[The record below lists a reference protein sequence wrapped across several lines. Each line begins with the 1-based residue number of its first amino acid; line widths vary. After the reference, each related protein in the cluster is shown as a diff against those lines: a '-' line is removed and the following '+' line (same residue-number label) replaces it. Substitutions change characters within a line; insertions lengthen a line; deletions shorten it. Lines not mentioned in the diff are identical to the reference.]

1 MKRLIKLLGVY
12 PVIVTCIWGL
22 GSSYAH
28 ANTNG
33 RSGIFIT
40 ADMQFEYARTLFD
53 QKDFTAAQVEFK
65 RFIHFFPRDPRR
77 ERADYTA
84 GVALFHSGQFYEAAK
99 RFDDIIRNA
108 QDVDS
113 PWAQKSCFM
122 QSQSF
127 EAMGNTGYAQVVLQ
141 NYLKLTRDTHTKDRI
156 YLELARMHIQ
166 NTAAPGKNEL
176 ADARKNLTLISAD
189 KQQEYK
195 VAQQLETI
203 DLAGNAPKKSPALA
217 GIMAIIPGG
226 GMLYC
231 ERYKDAFIS
240 FCFNTGLIWAAYTAF
255 DHDNPALGGVI
266 SFVET
271 GFYSGNIYGSITAA
285 HKYNKA
291 AQIKI
296 LNKTF
301 DFEPGFDPVNKSFFL
316 RLTHGF

>member
-1 MKRLIKLLGVY
+1 MKGLAIYLTVF
-12 PVIVTCIWGL
+12 ISIWSL
-22 GSSYAH
+22 SSPYIH
-28 ANTNG
+28 ANTNDK
-33 RSGIFIT
+33 SGLFIT
-40 ADMQFEYARTLFD
+40 ADMQFKYAQTLFD

-65 RFIHFFPRDPRR
+65 RFIHFFPQDPRHD
-77 ERADYTA
+77 RADYTA
-84 GVALFHSGQFYEAAK
+84 GVALFQSGQFYEAAK
-99 RFDDIIRNA
+99 RFDAIIRKSE
-108 QDVDS
+108 DIDS

-122 QSQSF
+122 QSQAF

-141 NYLKLTRDTHTKDRI
+141 NYLKLTRDTETKDRI
-156 YLELARMHIQ
+156 YLALARMHIQ
-166 NTAAPGKNEL
+166 NTASLGKNEL
-176 ADARKNLTLISAD
+176 DIARENLTLISAD
-189 KQQEYK
+189 KQEKFK
-195 VAQQLETI
+195 VEKQLEAI
-203 DLAGNAPKKSPALA
+203 DNTVNAPTKSPALA

-316 RLTHGF
+316 KLTHGF

>member
-1 MKRLIKLLGVY
+1 MKHLLISLAVLAF
-12 PVIVTCIWGL
+12 IWGFSL
-22 GSSYAH
+22 PYAL
-28 ANTNG
+28 AIPDDQPG
-33 RSGIFIT
+33 LSIT
-40 ADMQFEYARTLFD
+40 ADMQFDYALTLFE

-65 RFIHFFPRDPRR
+65 RFLHFFPQDPRH
-77 ERADYTA
+77 ERADYTT

-99 RFDDIIRNA
+99 RFDTIIR
-108 QDVDS
+108 QSKDKDS
-113 PWAQKSCFM
+113 PWARKSCFM
-122 QSQSF
+122 QSQAF

-141 NYLKLTRDTHTKDRI
+141 NYLKLTRDTETKDRI

-166 NTAAPGKNEL
+166 NTGNLGKDEL
-176 ADARKNLTLISAD
+176 DFARKNLLLISHE
-189 KQQEYK
+189 KQREFK
-195 VAQQLETI
+195 VAKQLKAI
-203 DLAGNAPKKSPALA
+203 DKAENAPTKSPVLAGVL
-217 GIMAIIPGG
+217 AIIPGG

-231 ERYKDAFIS
+231 ERYKDAFIN

-266 SFVET
+266 TFMET

-301 DFEPGFDPVNKSFFL
+301 EFEPGFDPVNKSFFL
-316 RLTHGF
+316 KLTHGF

>member
-1 MKRLIKLLGVY
+1 MKHLGIY
-12 PVIVTCIWGL
+12 LAFFSCIWGL
-22 GSSYAH
+22 SSPYAH
-28 ANTNG
+28 ANGNNQ
-33 RSGIFIT
+33 SGLFIT
-40 ADMQFEYARTLFD
+40 ADRQFNYAQALFD

-65 RFIHFFPRDPRR
+65 RFIHFFPQDPRHD
-77 ERADYTA
+77 RADYTA
-84 GVALFHSGQFYEAAK
+84 GVALYHSGQFYEAAK
-99 RFDDIIRNA
+99 RFDAIIR
-108 QDVDS
+108 QSEDIDS

-122 QSQSF
+122 QSQAF

-141 NYLKLTRDTHTKDRI
+141 NYLKLTRDTETKDRI
-156 YLELARMHIQ
+156 YLALARMHIQ
-166 NTAAPGKNEL
+166 NTASLGKNEL
-176 ADARKNLTLISAD
+176 DIARENLTLISAE
-189 KQQEYK
+189 KQGRFK
-195 VAQQLETI
+195 VAKQLETI
-203 DLAGNAPKKSPALA
+203 DNAMNAPKKSPALA

-255 DHDNPALGGVI
+255 DHDNPALGGII

>member
-1 MKRLIKLLGVY
+1 MKYRIKLAGLYLAVLL
-12 PVIVTCIWGL
+12 CIWGF
-22 GSSYAH
+22 GSPSAH
-28 ANTNG
+28 ANAKDQ
-33 RSGIFIT
+33 SGLFIS
-40 ADMQFEYARTLFD
+40 ADMQFDYAQSLFN

-65 RFIHFFPRDPRR
+65 RFIHFFPQDPRHD
-77 ERADYTA
+77 RADYTA
-84 GVALFHSGQFYEAAK
+84 GVALFHSGQFYEAAQ
-99 RFDDIIRNA
+99 RFDAIIRKSEDIDN
-108 QDVDS
+108 S
-113 PWAQKSCFM
+113 WAQKSCFM
-122 QSQSF
+122 QSRSF

-141 NYLKLTRDTHTKDRI
+141 NYLKLTRDTETKDQI
-156 YLELARMHIQ
+156 YLALARMHIQ
-166 NTAAPGKNEL
+166 NTADLGKNEL
-176 ADARKNLTLISAD
+176 AEAQKNLMLISAD
-189 KQQEYK
+189 KQEEYK
-195 VAQQLETI
+195 VTQQLETI
-203 DLAGNAPKKSPALA
+203 DQAVNAPAKSPTLA

>member
-1 MKRLIKLLGVY
+1 MTHPLLFL
-12 PVIVTCIWGL
+12 TLLALSLGL
-22 GSSYAH
+22 GSPGAH
-28 ANTNG
+28 AHSNDPPG
-33 RSGIFIT
+33 LFIT
-40 ADMQFEYARTLFD
+40 ADTQFDYAQTLFD

-65 RFIHFFPRDPRR
+65 RFIHFFPKDARHD
-77 ERADYTA
+77 RAQYTA
-84 GVALFHSGQFYEAAK
+84 GVALFRSGQYYKAAK
-99 RFDDIIRNA
+99 QFDTIIR
-108 QDVDS
+108 QSKDIDS
-113 PWAQKSCFM
+113 RWASQASFM
-122 QSQSF
+122 QSQAF

-141 NYLKLTRDTHTKDRI
+141 NHLKRTRDTGIKDRI

-166 NTAAPGKNEL
+166 NTATPGNNEL
-176 ADARKNLTLISAD
+176 DSARENLMLISPE
-189 KQQEYK
+189 KQRAYN
-195 VAQQLETI
+195 VTTQLQAI
-203 DLAGNAPKKSPALA
+203 DNAVNAPAKNPVLA
-217 GIMAIIPGG
+217 GILAIIPGG

-266 SFVET
+266 TFVET

-291 AQIKI
+291 AQMKI
-296 LNKTF
+296 LNQTF

>member
-1 MKRLIKLLGVY
+1 MKRLIKFLGVY
-12 PVIVTCIWGL
+12 PTIVTCIWVF
-22 GSSYAH
+22 GSSYTH
-28 ANTNG
+28 ANTNDQ
-33 RSGIFIT
+33 SGIFIT
-40 ADMQFEYARTLFD
+40 ADMQFEYAQTLFD

-65 RFIHFFPRDPRR
+65 RFIHFFPQDPRHD
-77 ERADYTA
+77 RADYTA

-99 RFDDIIRNA
+99 RFDAIIQKSPDI
-108 QDVDS
+108 DS

-122 QSQSF
+122 QSKSF

-166 NTAAPGKNEL
+166 NTATPGKDEL
-176 ADARKNLTLISAD
+176 TEARKNLMLISAE
-189 KQQEYK
+189 KQGEYK
-195 VAQQLETI
+195 VENQLETI
-203 DLAGNAPKKSPALA
+203 DQAVNAPTKNPALA
-217 GIMAIIPGG
+217 GIIAIIPGG

-266 SFVET
+266 SFVES

-301 DFEPGFDPVNKSFFL
+301 NFEPGFDPVNKSFFL

>member
-1 MKRLIKLLGVY
+1 MKRLLISLTVLSFILG
-12 PVIVTCIWGL
+12 L
-22 GSSYAH
+22 SSPYAH
-28 ANTNG
+28 AMPTDQPG
-33 RSGIFIT
+33 LFIT
-40 ADMQFEYARTLFD
+40 ADMQFDYAQALFG

-65 RFIHFFPRDPRR
+65 RFIHFFPQDPRHD
-77 ERADYTA
+77 RADYSA
-84 GVALFHSGQFYEAAK
+84 GVALFHSGQFYEAAN
-99 RFDDIIRNA
+99 RFDTIIR
-108 QDVDS
+108 QSKDIDS
-113 PWAQKSCFM
+113 PWAQQSCFM

-127 EAMGNTGYAQVVLQ
+127 ESMGNTGYAQVVLQ
-141 NYLKLTRDTHTKDRI
+141 NYLKLTRDTDTKDRI

-166 NTAAPGKNEL
+166 NTVTPGKNEL
-176 ADARKNLTLISAD
+176 SSARKNLMLISPE
-189 KQQEYK
+189 KQREYK
-195 VAQQLETI
+195 TARQLETI
-203 DLAGNAPKKSPALA
+203 DNAVKAPTKSPVLA
-217 GIMAIIPGG
+217 GILAIIPGG

-266 SFVET
+266 TFVET

-316 RLTHGF
+316 KLTHDF